1 MKQAITRL
9 VVLIILLANQA
20 LVTIGWEPLPFDEE
34 AIYDAVSTV
43 ATVAATIWVWW
54 KNNNLTKEA
63 QETQRELDRKKDV
76 KKRLK

>member
-9 VVLIILLANQA
+9 VVLMILLANQA

-34 AIYDAVSTV
+34 AIYVAVSTV
-43 ATVAATIWVWW
+43 ATVAATLWVWW